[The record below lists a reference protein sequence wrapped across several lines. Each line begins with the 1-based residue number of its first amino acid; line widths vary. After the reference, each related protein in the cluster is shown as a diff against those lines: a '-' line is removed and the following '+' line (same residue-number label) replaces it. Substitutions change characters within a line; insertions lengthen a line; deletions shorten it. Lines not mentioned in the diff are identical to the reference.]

1 MISCTLSAHD
11 DTGEGEDSDDFAA
24 LHDGLTELME
34 ILISFFDF

>member
-24 LHDGLTELME
+24 ADDDDET
-34 ILISFFDF
+34 